1 MKAIFIAASGLI
13 IVIGSY
19 CINPVIT
26 TAVLSS
32 AIRHS
37 TPLVLGAL
45 CGLVGER
52 AGVMNIGIEGQ
63 MLISA
68 FIGFCV
74 NAWIN
79 NLFVAVIAG
88 VATGAFAGLFLAFM
102 SVSLRVDQI
111 IAGSVINIMAL
122 GLTGYFY
129 QAGMTATG
137 KLQAV
142 TIPILSK
149 IPLFGPLL
157 FIIPPITFITI
168 ILVFLFHFL
177 LFKTA
182 WGLRIRA
189 TGEYP
194 KAAATMGIN
203 VYLIRYSSVII
214 GGALA
219 GLAGVYLSLEA
230 VGIFERGMINGRG
243 FIALAVMIFG
253 RWTPFGAWGA
263 ALLFGLA
270 TALQTQLQFGG
281 NINIPHQF
289 IGMLPY
295 VITIIALAL
304 FFGRNRPP
312 AALGKPYRE
321 EE

>member
-1 MKAIFIAASGLI
+1 MKKTVFAFSVTLI
-13 IVIGSY
+13 TIICY
-19 CINPVIT
+19 CINPVVT
-26 TAVLSS
+26 VSVLSS
-32 AIRHS
+32 AIRQS

-63 MLISA
+63 MLIAA
-68 FIGFCV
+68 FTGFCV
-74 NAWIN
+74 NSLTG
-79 NLFVAVIAG
+79 NLLLAVSAG
-88 VATGAFAGLFLAFM
+88 VTSGAFAGLFLAWM
-102 SVSLRVDQI
+102 SVSLRIDQI
-111 IAGSVINIMAL
+111 IGGSVINIMAL

-129 QAGMTATG
+129 QTGMTASG
-137 KLQAV
+137 KLQAF
-142 TIPILSK
+142 TIPFLSE
-149 IPLFGPLL
+149 IPLIGPL
-157 FIIPPITFITI
+157 FFNTPPITLCAV

-182 WGLRIRA
+182 WGLRTRA
-189 TGEYP
+189 VGEFP
-194 KAAATMGIN
+194 RAAATMGLNI
-203 VYLIRYSSVII
+203 YLIRYSRVII

-270 TALQTQLQFGG
+270 TALQTQLQFGEE
-281 NINIPHQF
+281 INIPHQF

-295 VITIIALAL
+295 VITIIALAM

-312 AALGKPYRE
+312 AALGTPYRE